1 LNNLT
6 FSFNNK
12 KIKNIKNSKNL
23 LGGKGANLA
32 EMGRLGM
39 PVPPGFT
46 ISTEVCDLFYKNKK
60 KLPSKVLKSIQQELR
75 SVEKL
80 TGKKLGDLTSPL
92 LVSVRSGA
100 RISMPGM
107 MDTILNLGLNDQT
120 VKALAKKTSNER
132 FAKDSYRRFIQMY
145 SNVVLNI
152 ESHLFESMIE
162 NQKLTSGV
170 LLDTELNK
178 KDWDELIQRF
188 KDLVKKKTKK
198 NFPQNVQEQLYGAIS
213 AVFLSWES
221 QRAKTYR
228 KLNQIPDH
236 WGTAVNVQSMVF
248 GNMGNDC
255 STGVVFTRNPST
267 GENIFYGEYLI
278 NAQGEDVVAGTRTPQ
293 YITKKAKIAAGS
305 KDSSME
311 EVMPKVYRDLKITLN
326 KLENHYKDMQDVEFT
341 VENKKLWIL
350 QTRSGKRTAE
360 AAIKIAVDMVKEK
373 LINKKEAILRIDPN
387 ILDTLLHPTLDKKV
401 EKKIIARGLP
411 ASPGAASG
419 KVVFTAEEA
428 ERLNSTMQKTI
439 LVRVETSP
447 EDIHGMHAAKGILT
461 ARGGMTS
468 HAAVVARGMGRPCVS
483 GSSEISID
491 YENKQFKSGGLII
504 KEGDTITIDGTSGE
518 VILGTVKT
526 VQPKISGYFSTIMNW
541 SNRFKK
547 LKIRT
552 NAETEK
558 DSKVARE
565 FGAEGIG
572 LCRTEHMFFDQ
583 ERILSVREMIL
594 SKTKED
600 RNNALA
606 KLLPHQ
612 KNDFKEIFKV
622 MSGLPVTV
630 RLLDPPLHEFLPK
643 TVKEIEEV
651 ANSLEIDTKEVKDR
665 IDELSEQNPMLGHR
679 GCRLGISF
687 PEIYEMQ
694 CESIFEALVEC
705 KKKNIKAV
713 IAEIMIPLVSTDT
726 ELKIL
731 RDLVQRVAGKIQKK
745 YHTKIDYMI
754 GTMIEL
760 PRAALQAKEIS
771 KYADFFSFGTNDLT
785 QTTFGISRDDSG
797 KFLNDYI
804 NNKIFKIDPFV
815 SLDQS
820 GVGELIQIAS
830 SRGRRTNKKLKLG
843 ICGEHGGDP
852 KSIEFCSKI
861 GLDYVSCSP
870 FRVPVAIL
878 AAAQAEIKK

>member
-1 LNNLT
+1 MSNLT
-6 FSFNNK
+6 FNFNNK
-12 KIKNIKNSKNL
+12 KIKNIKNPKNL

-46 ISTEVCDLFYKNKK
+46 ISTKVCDLFFKNNK
-60 KLPSKVLKSIQQELR
+60 KLPTKVLKNIQIELKDI
-75 SVEKL
+75 EKL
-80 TGKKLGDLTSPL
+80 TGKKFGNLNNPL

-120 VKALAKKTSNER
+120 VKALAKKTLNGR

-152 ESHLFESMIE
+152 EGHLFESMID

-170 LLDTELNK
+170 LLDTDLNES
-178 KDWDELIQRF
+178 DWDELILRF

-198 NFPQNVQEQLYGAIS
+198 NFPQNIEEQLYGAIK

-267 GENIFYGEYLI
+267 GENVFFGEYLI

-293 YITKKAKIAAGS
+293 HITKKAKIAARS
-305 KDSSME
+305 KDASME
-311 EVMPKVYRDLKITLN
+311 EVMPKVYKDLKRTLE
-326 KLENHYKDMQDVEFT
+326 KLEYHYKDMQDVEFT

-360 AAIKIAVDMVKEK
+360 AAIKIAVDMVKER
-373 LINKKEAILRIDPN
+373 LIDKKKAILRIDPN
-387 ILDTLLHPTLDKKV
+387 TLDTLLHPTLDEKV
-401 EKKIIARGLP
+401 EKKIIAIGLP

-428 ERLNSTMQKTI
+428 ERLNSMMQNTI

-483 GSSEISID
+483 GSSEITID
-491 YENKQFKSGGLII
+491 YENKQFKSGKVIV
-504 KEGDTITIDGTSGE
+504 KEGDTVTIDGTSGE
-518 VILGTVKT
+518 VMLGTVPT
-526 VQPKISGYFSTIMNW
+526 VQPKISGYFSTIMDW
-541 SNRFKK
+541 SNKFKK

-600 RNNALA
+600 RNKALA

-612 KNDFKEIFKV
+612 KKDFKQIFKV
-622 MSGLPVTV
+622 MHGLPVTV

-651 ANSLEIDTKEVKDR
+651 ANSLKIDIKEVSDR
-665 IDELSEQNPMLGHR
+665 IDELHEQNPMLGHR

-694 CESIFEALVEC
+694 CESIFEALVDC
-705 KKKNIKAV
+705 KKEKIKS
-713 IAEIMIPLVSTDT
+713 ITAEIMIPLISTDT

-731 RDLVQRVAGKIQKK
+731 RQLVKRIADKIQKK
-745 YHTKIDYMI
+745 HHTKIDYMI

-804 NNKIFKIDPFV
+804 NNKIFETDPFV

-820 GVGELIQIAS
+820 GVGELIQIAT
-830 SRGRRTNKKLKLG
+830 SRGRQINKKIKLG

-852 KSIEFCSKI
+852 KSIDFCSRT

-870 FRVPVAIL
+870 FRVPIARL
-878 AAAQAEIKK
+878 SAAQAELKK